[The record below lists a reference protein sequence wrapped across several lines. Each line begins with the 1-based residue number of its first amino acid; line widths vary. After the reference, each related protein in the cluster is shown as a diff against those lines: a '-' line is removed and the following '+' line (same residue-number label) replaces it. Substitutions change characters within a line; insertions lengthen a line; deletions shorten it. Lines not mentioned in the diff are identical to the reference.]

1 MLFVALLDG
10 NEGKVMAE
18 EYLLL
23 IMERVAHFE
32 NFTPEQEEEL
42 DQKHRDFAAA
52 IESSGGEILGSDPLD
67 APGPGSRFTPSADGT
82 LVTDGPF
89 AETTEVLLGYYKL
102 RLRDEAHARELA
114 ALCPTAGYV
123 DLMHIRT
130 TPIS

>member
-1 MLFVALLDG
+1 
-10 NEGKVMAE
+10 MAE
-18 EYLLL
+18 EYMLL

-42 DQKHRDFAAA
+42 DRKHRDFAAA
-52 IESSGGEILGSDPLD
+52 IESSGGEILMSDPLD
-67 APGPGSRFTPSADGT
+67 APGPRSRFTPNEEGEM

-89 AETTEVLLGYYKL
+89 AETKEILLGYYKL
-102 RLRDEAHARELA
+102 RVRDDAHARELA

>member
-1 MLFVALLDG
+1 
-10 NEGKVMAE
+10 MAE
-18 EYLLL
+18 EYMLL

-32 NFTPEQEEEL
+32 NFTAEQEEEL

-52 IESSGGEILGSDPLD
+52 IASSGGEILMSDPLD
-67 APGPGSRFTPSADGT
+67 APGPLSRFTPSAGEV

-89 AETTEVLLGYYKL
+89 AETKEILLGYYKL
-102 RLRDEAHARELA
+102 RVRDDAHARELA

-130 TPIS
+130 TPIA